1 MRDGIIKRDASVR
14 VFRGEELLH
23 EGQLS
28 TLRREKEDV
37 REVKEGFECG
47 MTVRDFDG
55 FEVGD
60 TIEAYTIEAKK
71 RTLAAS

>member
-1 MRDGIIKRDASVR
+1 MAPAPRCHVA
-14 VFRGEELLH
+14 L
-23 EGQLS
+23 